1 MDESGHGLGYELMN
15 MMENELLHPKQC
27 DIVLAIDHPGLETRG
42 FYRLRSLFNRMNP
55 KGHIIRLTASNLR
68 LNNEYVDLLLPYL
81 QAYRKANTNNNSSSN
96 RRKMS
101 ERQSYLS
108 IHGYPNL
115 QQLEAIHSKYHHNP
129 NLQQLVGIHSKYH
142 HNHQLHSKYD
152 GDDSNGR
159 DGNNSDPLAQ
169 YPYNMIA
176 NHFYIPSTEVTH
188 TLVTI
193 QFTPSSLGIN
203 HRRWDTQN
211 LLDTIQL
218 LFPTSKFYGN
228 TVDKSWNIP
237 PPRTSTSPSSSSSL
251 LFQRLIQLATVKVMS
266 SKQHTYNN
274 EQYRKQIQCIHEKY
288 RQIVSKIQRNI
299 LTVSGVIVRRDSSI
313 KTSNYNSSSSSS
325 SFSSS
330 LPSFSSSLSSL
341 SEQQIDANQSFIT
354 LRSTTISSGKYDKK
368 NINDDDDDDHC
379 RPATSVEEE
388 KEDHI
393 TIHGVFTPSEIH
405 VLRELLAA
413 SGTYKLQYKKVLT
426 LQDVTY
432 DQRVI
437 IQQSTKYNTL
447 FPCPHGWFFDGQ
459 LYLNFNG
466 DRQVLRPD
474 IDRLVELY
482 IHDENKR
489 IQEYNLLLTDL

>member
-55 KGHIIRLTASNLR
+55 RGHVIRLTASNLR
-68 LNNEYVDLLLPYL
+68 LNNDHVDLLLPYL
-81 QAYRKANTNNNSSSN
+81 QAYRKANNNNNNNNSSSN

-115 QQLEAIHSKYHHNP
+115 QQLVA
-129 NLQQLVGIHSKYH
+129 IHSKYH
-142 HNHQLHSKYD
+142 HNHQLHGKYDGDD

-159 DGNNSDPLAQ
+159 DGNNSNPLAH
-169 YPYNMIA
+169 YPYNMIV
-176 NHFYIPSTEVTH
+176 NQFYILSTEVTH

-193 QFTPSSLGIN
+193 HFTPSSLGIN
-203 HRRWDTQN
+203 HRHWGTQN

-299 LTVSGVIVRRDSSI
+299 LSVSGVIVRRDSSI

-330 LPSFSSSLSSL
+330 LPLFSSSLSSL

-354 LRSTTISSGKYDKK
+354 LRSTTIISSKYDRKS
-368 NINDDDDDDHC
+368 INDDNNDG
-379 RPATSVEEE
+379 RPAVIAAATTSE
-388 KEDHI
+388 KKNEDHV
-393 TIHGVFTPSEIH
+393 TIHGIFSPSEIH

-432 DQRVI
+432 DQRLI

>member
-1 MDESGHGLGYELMN
+1 VDESEHGLGYELMN
-15 MMENELLHPKQC
+15 MMENELLHPQQC

-55 KGHIIRLTASNLR
+55 RGHVIRLTASNLR
-68 LNNEYVDLLLPYL
+68 LNNEHVDLLLPYL
-81 QAYRKANTNNNSSSN
+81 QAYRKANNNNNNNNNSSSN

-108 IHGYPNL
+108 IQGYPNL
-115 QQLEAIHSKYHHNP
+115 QQLVANHSN
-129 NLQQLVGIHSKYH
+129 YH

-152 GDDSNGR
+152 GDGGDDSKGR
-159 DGNNSDPLAQ
+159 DGNNSNPLAH

-193 QFTPSSLGIN
+193 RFTPSSLGIS

-228 TVDKSWNIP
+228 TIDKSWNIP
-237 PPRTSTSPSSSSSL
+237 PPKTSTSSSSSSSS

-266 SKQHTYNN
+266 LKQHTYNN

-288 RQIVSKIQRNI
+288 KQIVNKIQRNI
-299 LTVSGVIVRRDSSI
+299 FTVSGVIVRRDNSI
-313 KTSNYNSSSSSS
+313 KTSNYNSSSSLPSS
-325 SFSSS
+325 AFSSS
-330 LPSFSSSLSSL
+330 SSSSL

-354 LRSTTISSGKYDKK
+354 LRSTTISSSSYDKK
-368 NINDDDDDDHC
+368 NINDDDDDDG
-379 RPATSVEEE
+379 RPAATAAATTTAKEE
-388 KEDHI
+388 KEDHV
-393 TIHGVFTPSEIH
+393 TIHGVFSSSEIH

-426 LQDVTY
+426 IQDVTY
-432 DQRVI
+432 DQRLI
-437 IQQSTKYNTL
+437 IQQSSKYNTL

-466 DRQVLRPD
+466 DRQVVRPD

>member
-1 MDESGHGLGYELMN
+1 MGESGHGLGYELMN

-55 KGHIIRLTASNLR
+55 KGHVIRLTASNLR
-68 LNNEYVDLLLPYL
+68 LNNEHVDLLLPYL
-81 QAYRKANTNNNSSSN
+81 QAYRKVNNNNNNNSSSN

-115 QQLEAIHSKYHHNP
+115 QQLVA
-129 NLQQLVGIHSKYH
+129 IHSKYH

-152 GDDSNGR
+152 GDDGDDR
-159 DGNNSDPLAQ
+159 DDTDGNNSNPLAH

-176 NHFYIPSTEVTH
+176 NYFYIPSTEVTH

-193 QFTPSSLGIN
+193 HFTPSSLGIN
-203 HRRWDTQN
+203 HRHWDTQN

-299 LTVSGVIVRRDSSI
+299 LAVSGVIVRRDSSI

-330 LPSFSSSLSSL
+330 LPSFSSSSSLSSL

-354 LRSTTISSGKYDKK
+354 LRSTTIGSSKYDKK
-368 NINDDDDDDHC
+368 NINDDDDDHC
-379 RPATSVEEE
+379 RPAATTSEKE
-388 KEDHI
+388 KEDHV
-393 TIHGVFTPSEIH
+393 TIHGVFSPSEIH

-432 DQRVI
+432 DQRLI

>member
-1 MDESGHGLGYELMN
+1 MH

-55 KGHIIRLTASNLR
+55 RGHVIRLTASNLR
-68 LNNEYVDLLLPYL
+68 LNNEHVDLLLPYL
-81 QAYRKANTNNNSSSN
+81 QAYRKANNNNNNNYSSSN
-96 RRKMS
+96 MRKMC

-115 QQLEAIHSKYHHNP
+115 QQLVVIHSKYHH
-129 NLQQLVGIHSKYH
+129 H
-142 HNHQLHSKYD
+142 HQLHHSTTTIINNNEKLNKENSKYDDDDRVD

-159 DGNNSDPLAQ
+159 DGNNSNPLAH

-176 NHFYIPSTEVTH
+176 NHFYIPSVSH

-193 QFTPSSLGIN
+193 HFTPSSLGIS
-203 HRRWDTQN
+203 HKRWDTQN

-228 TVDKSWNIP
+228 TIDKSWNIP
-237 PPRTSTSPSSSSSL
+237 PPRTSTPSSSSL

-288 RQIVSKIQRNI
+288 RHIVSKIQRNI

-325 SFSSS
+325 SSS
-330 LPSFSSSLSSL
+330 LSSFSFSSSSSSL
-341 SEQQIDANQSFIT
+341 SEQQIVANQSFIT
-354 LRSTTISSGKYDKK
+354 LRSTTISSSSRYDKK
-368 NINDDDDDDHC
+368 NINDDDGG
-379 RPATSVEEE
+379 RPVATAATTAAEEE
-388 KEDHI
+388 KEDHV
-393 TIHGVFTPSEIH
+393 TIHGVFSPSEIH

-432 DQRVI
+432 DQRLI